1 MDSTK
6 KSQPTNSRANNNH
19 VEDRYIPGDPIPVP
33 EAIETNTDSAWALWQ
48 DSTQEPQAPTFD
60 ETVPMSLEDMPP
72 IRKP

>member
-6 KSQPTNSRANNNH
+6 KSQPADSKPHTKLA
-19 VEDRYIPGDPIPVP
+19 EDGYLPGDPIPVP
-33 EAIETNTDSAWALWQ
+33 EAIEMDTDSAWAMWQ
-48 DSTQEPQAPTFD
+48 DSTQEPKPPTFD